1 MVHAGAAAGLGRGF
15 WVNGLTQ
22 ELFGKCHGR
31 LTFGSIGIF
40 IWGKKC
46 GFSEWIFMLQQNQE
60 FGFVF
65 WVICLLCT
73 HGKSLLNQH
82 LGEYVFLFPTTFFA
96 NRRRSCRPAEKS
108 FGLEVHQNFK
118 KLMKQT
124 KHNQRWKQ
132 NTTSSGNKPCFFGL
146 M

>member
-15 WVNGLTQ
+15 WVNGLNQ

-46 GFSEWIFMLQQNQE
+46 GFSEWIFLLQQNQE

-65 WVICLLCT
+65 
-73 HGKSLLNQH
+73 G
-82 LGEYVFLFPTTFFA
+82 
-96 NRRRSCRPAEKS
+96 
-108 FGLEVHQNFK
+108 
-118 KLMKQT
+118 
-124 KHNQRWKQ
+124 
-132 NTTSSGNKPCFFGL
+132 
-146 M
+146 

>member
-15 WVNGLTQ
+15 WVNGLNQ

-46 GFSEWIFMLQQNQE
+46 GFSEWIFASAKPR
-60 FGFVF
+60 V
-65 WVICLLCT
+65 WICFLGDLFT
-73 HGKSLLNQH
+73 LYHGKSLLNQH

-96 NRRRSCRPAEKS
+96 NRRRSCLRS
-108 FGLEVHQNFK
+108 
-118 KLMKQT
+118 
-124 KHNQRWKQ
+124 
-132 NTTSSGNKPCFFGL
+132 
-146 M
+146 